1 MRCSRKAIGVVAAVS
16 AALATATTP
25 AFGTAPSS
33 GTGGANYVALGDSYS
48 SGTGTGDYFDDSG
61 DCLRG
66 PKAYPQLWAD
76 AHHVADFAFDACSGA
91 TTEDLEAEQL
101 DSLNRNTTLVTVS
114 IGGND
119 VGFAGAIRSCLLG
132 GHDRCDEAVGEGE
145 SEARGQ
151 LPAKLDAAY
160 AAIAS
165 AAPNAKVVVVGYP
178 RISEPGDCGIPGFD
192 EQKRR
197 RINHGSDVL
206 AGVLSERAAAAGF
219 TFADARGAFDGHG
232 VCADDEWING
242 PSNPLRESFHPNAD
256 GHANGYLPA
265 INAAT
270 G

>member
-1 MRCSRKAIGVVAAVS
+1 MRCSRKAIGIVAAIS

-25 AFGTAPSS
+25 AFGAAPSLS
-33 GTGGANYVALGDSYS
+33 TSGANYVALGDSYS
-48 SGTGTGDYFDDSG
+48 SGTGTGDYFGSSG

-76 AHHVADFAFDACSGA
+76 AHGVQDFAFDACAGA
-91 TTEDLEAEQL
+91 KTADLTAEQL
-101 DSLNRNTTLVTVS
+101 DSLSPNTTLVTVT

-132 GHDRCDEAVGEGE
+132 GQDRCDSAIDEGE
-145 SEARGQ
+145 TEAHEQ
-151 LPAKLDAAY
+151 LPAKLDATY
-160 AAIAS
+160 AAISS

-178 RISEPGDCGIPGFD
+178 RVNELGDCGIPGFD

-206 AGVLSERAAAAGF
+206 
-219 TFADARGAFDGHG
+219 DGHG
-232 VCADDEWING
+232 VCAEEEWING

-256 GHANGYLPA
+256 GHANGYLA
-265 INAAT
+265 AVNAVT